1 MRFIIISESEVFFM
15 QLKLMRIKRFLFLN
29 TVLCGIAAFAV
40 SALICTLLAVPISA
54 CGHII
59 FTIVAYAMVFV
70 GFFGGIIWAMV
81 KM

>member
-1 MRFIIISESEVFFM
+1 M